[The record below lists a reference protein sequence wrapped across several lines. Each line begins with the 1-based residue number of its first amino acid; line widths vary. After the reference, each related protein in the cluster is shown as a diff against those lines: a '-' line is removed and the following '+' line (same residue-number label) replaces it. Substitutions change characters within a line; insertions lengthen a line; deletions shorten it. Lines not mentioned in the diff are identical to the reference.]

1 MSEGP
6 GKVPAV
12 GIDFGTSK
20 SCIAVHENGSPL
32 VLGDFAGHR
41 TLPSVVLVDPED
53 KMYVGWDAV
62 NNPLRYQ
69 SRSFTINSVK
79 RCLGTSGEMHWGT
92 LKTFPQEIS
101 ALILALLRTRVN
113 FHCGQNVSTAVIAVP

>member
-53 KMYVGWDAV
+53 KM
-62 NNPLRYQ
+62 
-69 SRSFTINSVK
+69 
-79 RCLGTSGEMHWGT
+79 
-92 LKTFPQEIS
+92 
-101 ALILALLRTRVN
+101 
-113 FHCGQNVSTAVIAVP
+113 

>member
-79 RCLGTSGEMHWGT
+79 RCLGTSGAERCCRIRRDARQR
-92 LKTFPQEIS
+92 LDD
-101 ALILALLRTRVN
+101 AARRDD
-113 FHCGQNVSTAVIAVP
+113 